1 MTLTSMIRARLVGGP
16 RDGETVMLAAVR
28 THLQFPV
35 KRRLPAEGAYGGY
48 DQRTEVDTITY
59 VMVKY
64 DVFYFEPL
72 CKAMFE

>member
-1 MTLTSMIRARLVGGP
+1 
-16 RDGETVMLAAVR
+16 MLAAVR